1 MKIHLP
7 LDFRLSSGDIFRSS
21 IIFVAIIASLVFAS
35 VRAVAVDNGGTYEAY
50 QIGQTNQIFM
60 REVGK
65 VDNSKTVYCVNL
77 KREIPPA
84 EERLNPDTGK
94 KEFPKFTK
102 TDPVNDF
109 AKFTEQFGRHKPDL
123 SSKLLFALW
132 NGYPNDA
139 MGIMSAKVISAMDF
153 TTATQ
158 HAVWHI
164 TDGYDSP
171 LKNGNSIQ
179 SQIYRVLIGEGNL
192 VETALVKTQPQEV
205 PAALKLSIYEPTN
218 NIVSQKELGWQNLIS
233 TEFFDDNGK
242 IVAPEPPKHGEGETG
257 DFFNFSFEKIDM
269 ENNSPVSGAK
279 LRLQDQNQKN
289 GIKVESTA
297 GPMNEFRWNSG
308 SHAEKISLKAG
319 EYLLYEDTAPRE
331 YLLPK
336 LQQKHMPINQIKVN
350 DEGTVSLGDPSSIYV
365 RVDKNNVKVLN
376 ERDMGVPKPGSSEK
390 KIRISKF
397 AEDDNGKELPDAELA
412 VYKGDYSQ
420 GIPDSTEAINMWKT
434 GSAKDLSFGE
444 GTYTL
449 VEKSAPQGYEKA
461 SNIVFK
467 VEKDKVFLKNGENWS
482 EIKKFVPEDPKPL
495 KAYSDFKDENQ
506 SWSGTPFGKFYYID
520 RDDKNES
527 ANTDEIIYC
536 FNIHRR
542 APLESSD
549 YGANYE
555 TWETAP
561 TFKAQYDAETLI
573 KYAEKPR
580 IEDPKKFGDAIQR
593 VIYAGHPRN
602 YKKFGEGLT
611 PTAFRTITQMAIYN
625 FTDSFGLKELEE
637 IAKVNPNS
645 NDAHGFAGILRPE
658 NAEIKKA
665 YENLVAYAA
674 GDEPVPADMRTPLY
688 VTSDNKFQNFV
699 GTWTDPQRVLP
710 VIEMIDR
717 KAPSKPSGHEVL
729 ISKVDLGGKDVVG
742 AKLRILKVD
751 AESST
756 VPKVATDLQD
766 NTSAEWETVAD
777 AAHKVKLAAGKYKL
791 EETFAPAPLKVI
803 TTFEFEVDD
812 RGDVRLG
819 KVATA
824 GERDGKAVLE
834 ALVSGEDNNNVIT
847 VVDGIDDSKVAQNV
861 KVSKVD
867 LGGVEVDG
875 AKLQVLEVGSD
886 SVVQDVM
893 TQKPAEWETSKG
905 EKVHEVSLL
914 PGSYRLKES
923 FAPQDLRPITTFE
936 FSVDAQGVVTVKDV
950 AVAGRNAAGHEMK
963 EAVVNDQGVVVV
975 TDGAQ
980 EPEKPTVTLN
990 TNAYDANASRWDNTL
1005 DSTGGTIA
1013 DVISYEGLVPGKQYR
1028 VKGELMDKTTKKSLG
1043 VVKIDTFKPEA
1054 ANGEHIM
1061 KFDVGAS
1068 LAGKSIVVFETIYED
1083 NDEEINEDTPY
1094 VVRHADIDS
1103 ASQTIVVDS
1112 AYTPKRISTQ
1122 AYNKDDV
1129 NKGKTIPAEGGTVV
1143 DVVTYE
1149 GLKTGNTYTISG
1161 ELMDKETQ
1169 NGTGITSQKTFIAE
1183 DTNGEV
1189 ELEFIVGPGF
1199 AGKDL
1204 VVFETLT
1211 DDGGFEVATHKDIES
1226 ASQTVSVASLKESS
1240 GWEIWAAGAVIGA
1253 GIIGLFSGNGSS
1265 TPHTGSSNVH
1275 PSPKPSTQPSV
1286 APTSVPPNAD
1296 KSQEKAGKG
1305 SNMLAKTGASILGL
1319 LIAAILFTLA
1329 GFGLVSWR
1337 RKN

>member
-1 MKIHLP
+1 MKVHLP
-7 LDFRLSSGDIFRSS
+7 LGLRLSSGDIFRSS
-21 IIFVAIIASLVFAS
+21 IIFVVIIASLVFAS
-35 VRAVAVDNGGTYEAY
+35 VRAVAVDNGG
-50 QIGQTNQIFM
+50 
-60 REVGK
+60 
-65 VDNSKTVYCVNL
+65 
-77 KREIPPA
+77 
-84 EERLNPDTGK
+84 
-94 KEFPKFTK
+94 
-102 TDPVNDF
+102 
-109 AKFTEQFGRHKPDL
+109 
-123 SSKLLFALW
+123 
-132 NGYPNDA
+132 
-139 MGIMSAKVISAMDF
+139 
-153 TTATQ
+153 
-158 HAVWHI
+158 
-164 TDGYDSP
+164 
-171 LKNGNSIQ
+171 
-179 SQIYRVLIGEGNL
+179 
-192 VETALVKTQPQEV
+192 
-205 PAALKLSIYEPTN
+205 
-218 NIVSQKELGWQNLIS
+218 
-233 TEFFDDNGK
+233 
-242 IVAPEPPKHGEGETG
+242 
-257 DFFNFSFEKIDM
+257 
-269 ENNSPVSGAK
+269 
-279 LRLQDQNQKN
+279 
-289 GIKVESTA
+289 
-297 GPMNEFRWNSG
+297 
-308 SHAEKISLKAG
+308 
-319 EYLLYEDTAPRE
+319 
-331 YLLPK
+331 
-336 LQQKHMPINQIKVN
+336 
-350 DEGTVSLGDPSSIYV
+350 
-365 RVDKNNVKVLN
+365 
-376 ERDMGVPKPGSSEK
+376 SSEK

-397 AEDDNGKELPDAELA
+397 AEDNNGKELLDAELA
-412 VYKGDYSQ
+412 VYKGDYAE
-420 GIPDSTEAINMWKT
+420 GVPDSSKAIDTWKT

-449 VEKSAPQGYEKA
+449 VEKSAPQGYGIA
-461 SNIVFK
+461 SNIVFQVK
-467 VEKDKVFLKNGENWS
+467 EDKVFLKDGENWS
-482 EIKKFVPEDPKPL
+482 EIKKFVPEDPKGL
-495 KAYSDFKDENQ
+495 KAYSDFTDDNQ

-527 ANTDEIIYC
+527 ADADEIIYC
-536 FNIHRR
+536 FNLHRK
-542 APLESSD
+542 APLESSN
-549 YGANYE
+549 YGESYDA
-555 TWETAP
+555 WGPVP
-561 TFKAQYDAETLI
+561 TFKAQYNAETLF
-573 KYAEKPR
+573 KYAENPR
-580 IEDPKKFGDAIQR
+580 IKDPKKFGDAIQR

-602 YKKFGEGLT
+602 HKKFGEGLT

-625 FTDSFGLKELEE
+625 FTDSFGLEEL
-637 IAKVNPNS
+637 AKVDPNS
-645 NDAHGFAGILRPE
+645 NEAHGFAGILRPE
-658 NAEIKKA
+658 NAKIKKA
-665 YENLVAYAA
+665 YEDLVAYAA
-674 GDEPVPADMRTPLY
+674 GNEPVPADMRTPLY

-699 GTWTDPQRVLP
+699 GTWIYPESVLP

-717 KAPSKPSGHEVL
+717 KAPSKPSSHEVL

-742 AKLRILKVD
+742 AELRILKGD
-751 AESST
+751 AEPSKE
-756 VPKVATDLQD
+756 PEVATDLQN
-766 NTSAEWETVAD
+766 NTPAQWKTVANK
-777 AAHKVKLAAGKYKL
+777 AHTVNLAAGKYKL
-791 EETFAPAPLKVI
+791 EEIFAPAPLKAI

-812 RGDVRLG
+812 HGAVTLG
-819 KVATA
+819 EVKTA
-824 GERDGKAVLE
+824 GWRDGEAVSE
-834 ALVSGEDNNNVIT
+834 ARVQDNNVIA
-847 VVDGIDDSKVAQNV
+847 VVDGIDESKVAQNV
-861 KVSKVD
+861 KISKVD

-875 AKLQVLEVGSD
+875 AKLQVLKVGSD
-886 SVVQDVM
+886 SVVQDVR
-893 TQKPAEWETSKG
+893 TQKPAEWTTSKD

-950 AVAGRNAAGHEMK
+950 AVAGRDAAGHQVK

-980 EPEKPTVTLN
+980 KPEKPTVTLN
-990 TNAYDANASRWDNTL
+990 TNAYDASGPRWDNVL
-1005 DSTGGTIA
+1005 DSTGGIIA
-1013 DVISYEGLVPGKQYR
+1013 DVISYEGLVPHKQYR
-1028 VKGELMDKTTKKSLG
+1028 VKGELMDKTTKTSLG
-1043 VVKIDTFKPEA
+1043 VVKIDTFIPEA

-1061 KFDVGAS
+1061 KFNVDAS
-1068 LAGKSIVVFETIYED
+1068 LAGKSVVVFETIYED
-1083 NDEEINEDTPY
+1083 NDEEINEDTPF

-1112 AYTPKRISTQ
+1112 AYTAKRISTL

-1129 NKGKTIPAEGGTVV
+1129 NKGKTIPADGGIVV

-1253 GIIGLFSGNGSS
+1253 GIIGLLSGNDSS